1 MATSNGMG
9 TGSFYGSNQKRK
21 RKSIE
26 NMVNERIKK
35 IKKEKI
41 PDSFKSSITGPSTC
55 WKTFFRQQ
63 DAFTYAKSKS
73 SDLHVFSFESDTI
86 GSETGQRMFLVASNE
101 NFWHNY
107 KQLDVKK
114 RYHYEVIA
122 EGTVCKLYFDL
133 EYNKE
138 KNPNKDGSKLVDT
151 FIKYVCVW
159 LKNQF
164 NIQCDRSIVLDLCAS
179 TDVKFSRHLIFQIPN
194 HAFRNNIHVGNF
206 VQYIISKLLQHLKP
220 QSSVE
225 DTHTNMD
232 GNNDKQS
239 KEDINLCQKVFN
251 EFDQGELSDLLV
263 KDKHGEED
271 ILFCDTGV
279 YTKNRNFRLYKSNKF
294 GKSNPLILAT
304 ENKYQPVPVG
314 SDDYEKRIF
323 LDSLITNVEYSA
335 KLKILSFEKYSNLRQ
350 NTSGRF
356 QRQRSDEDVN
366 TDTLDGYSKSPYP
379 DIDDFISELVKK
391 NGNSGRIR
399 HWTYFTHGELI
410 LYEISHYRWC
420 ENIQRQHKSNNV
432 MLIVNMKK
440 GVYYQKC
447 YDPECRVLNFKSE
460 EHLLPRQLLPSY
472 FFDGCDD
479 FDFGDDDEDDAEMF
493 NAAVE
498 AEKSFE
504 DQENKQN
511 LDDQACSNVTCN
523 KAESEIT

>member
-1 MATSNGMG
+1 MTNMATSNGMG

-41 PDSFKSSITGPSTC
+41 PDSFKSSITGPSTY

-63 DAFTYAKSKS
+63 DAFTYAKMIQ
-73 SDLHVFSFESDTI
+73 SDQKLDSECSLLPVMKTFGTI
-86 GSETGQRMFLVASNE
+86 TS
-101 NFWHNY
+101 
-107 KQLDVKK
+107 
-114 RYHYEVIA
+114 
-122 EGTVCKLYFDL
+122 TVCKLYFDL

-138 KNPNKDGSKLVDT
+138 KNPIKYGSKLVDT

-164 NIQCDRSIVLDLCAS
+164 NIQCDRS
-179 TDVKFSRHLIFQIPN
+179 
-194 HAFRNNIHVGNF
+194 NF

-251 EFDQGELSDLLV
+251 EFDQGELSDL
-263 KDKHGEED
+263 
-271 ILFCDTGV
+271 
-279 YTKNRNFRLYKSNKF
+279 
-294 GKSNPLILAT
+294 
-304 ENKYQPVPVG
+304 
-314 SDDYEKRIF
+314 
-323 LDSLITNVEYSA
+323 
-335 KLKILSFEKYSNLRQ
+335 Q

-366 TDTLDGYSKSPYP
+366 T
-379 DIDDFISELVKK
+379 ELVKK
-391 NGNSGRIR
+391 NGNSG
-399 HWTYFTHGELI
+399 
-410 LYEISHYRWC
+410 
-420 ENIQRQHKSNNV
+420 
-432 MLIVNMKK
+432 LIVNMKK

-460 EHLLPRQLLPSY
+460 EHPLPRQLLPSY

-479 FDFGDDDEDDAEMF
+479 FDFEDDDEDDAEMF

-504 DQENKQN
+504 DQENKKN